1 LNGTWLELQNGLQG
15 FHDLVLESSM
25 NRTVFTRWGWQIVC
39 AVFLLVSG
47 ALAQQ
52 LPASS
57 NAQIVSR
64 AALAQIGKTLY
75 YDPAYST
82 LAYPNGDVPLERGVC
97 TDVVIRAF
105 RAVGVDLQRLV
116 HEDMRRAFG
125 VYPKLWGLSRPDR
138 NIDHRRVA
146 NLEVFLTRR
155 GKKIALSSRGLDYAA
170 GDVVTWTLPNGRLH
184 IGVVSNKLE
193 PSGQRPLV
201 AHNVGAGTQLEDIL
215 FAYTLRMRFR
225 YF

>member
-1 LNGTWLELQNGLQG
+1 
-15 FHDLVLESSM
+15 M
-25 NRTVFTRWGWQIVC
+25 NQTVFTRWGWHIVC
-39 AVFLLVSG
+39 AVCLLFAG

-52 LPASS
+52 QPASS

-64 AALAQIGKTLY
+64 AALAQIGQTLY
-75 YDPAYST
+75 YDPAYSI

-170 GDVVTWTLPNGRLH
+170 GDLVTWTLPSGRLH
-184 IGVVSNKLE
+184 IGVVSNKLT

-201 AHNVGAGTQLEDIL
+201 AHNIGAGTQLEDIL